1 MTTINNI
8 DTNNIEVL
16 DGEYTYLEA
25 YELCESK
32 KYYMPLCAELKP
44 LRQAFKAGII
54 KPGTYW
60 FDTGHEEAML
70 FDDGPDYFNLELPC
84 KPGFSGLSIGK
95 DYPGNNKR
103 KLVVWKS
110 KPDWWPC

>member
-1 MTTINNI
+1 MKNTLNNM
-8 DTNNIEVL
+8 EVL
-16 DGEYTYLEA
+16 AGEYTYLEA

-32 KYYMPLCAELKP
+32 KYYMPLIHKMEHVCEAI
-44 LRQAFKAGII
+44 KAGIL

-60 FDTGHEEAML
+60 INTGGEEAML
-70 FDDGPDYFNLELPC
+70 FDDGPDYFKVDSQRRP
-84 KPGFSGLSIGK
+84 GLSQFSTSK

-103 KLVVWKS
+103 KLAVWKS